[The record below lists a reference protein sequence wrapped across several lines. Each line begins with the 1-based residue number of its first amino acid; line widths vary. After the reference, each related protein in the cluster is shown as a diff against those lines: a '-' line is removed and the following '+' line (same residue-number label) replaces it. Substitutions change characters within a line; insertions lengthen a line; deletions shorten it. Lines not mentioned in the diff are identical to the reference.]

1 MAVQLLCEHGHSQT
15 KACDDANKTVK
26 TMGYK
31 FTLHGLNQR
40 DIKEGVSGCRLDTL
54 WAGWDT
60 FCLQFACSSMVC
72 QNGLEIE
79 RGRTSTLSFPQSSNS
94 KLQLS

>member
-60 FCLQFACSSMVC
+60 FCLQFACSSTAC
-72 QNGLEIE
+72 QRYEQIW
-79 RGRTSTLSFPQSSNS
+79 P
-94 KLQLS
+94 